1 LAKWLSKAVPKKFPH
16 LLFTLFCIRSSLL
29 LFLTGWLPFA
39 FWAFGW
45 IPLYWPAF
53 FLSFGLAIAVYL
65 KALQTLEKFKTGDS
79 PPG

>member
-1 LAKWLSKAVPKKFPH
+1 S
-16 LLFTLFCIRSSLL
+16 FTIYCACSSLL
-29 LFLTGWLPFA
+29 LFLAGWLPFA

-53 FLSFGLAIAVYL
+53 ILSFGLAIVVYIT
-65 KALQTLEKFKTGDS
+65 ALQTLEKFKTSDS